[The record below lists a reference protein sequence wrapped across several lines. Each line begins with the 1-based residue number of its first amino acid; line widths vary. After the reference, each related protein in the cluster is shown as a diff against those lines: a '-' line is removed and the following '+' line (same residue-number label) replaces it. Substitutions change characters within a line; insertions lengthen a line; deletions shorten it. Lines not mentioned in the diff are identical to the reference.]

1 MHSCSLI
8 GAAESSSSSCTSTEQ
23 TFLMSPMCSPLHSND
38 CLRYPDQ
45 SRLKFNEMTTEQQKA
60 YNTAT
65 WWDFGVLAMGAY
77 MIWVAAYYLKVNH
90 SGSIT
95 LVLSLDEPCQT
106 GCHVTSLCS
115 GSAFK
120 LRPCASDLCMCA
132 AAAATQLPNSRPVM
146 RLV

>member
-1 MHSCSLI
+1 
-8 GAAESSSSSCTSTEQ
+8 
-23 TFLMSPMCSPLHSND
+23 MSPMCSLLLRND

-90 SGSIT
+90 AR
-95 LVLSLDEPCQT
+95 QAAM
-106 GCHVTSLCS
+106 CHPGVV
-115 GSAFK
+115 AAAYQ
-120 LRPCASDLCMCA
+120 LRPCASDLYMCA
-132 AAAATQLPNSRPVM
+132 AAAATQLLNSRLVM
-146 RLV
+146 RSV

>member
-1 MHSCSLI
+1 
-8 GAAESSSSSCTSTEQ
+8 
-23 TFLMSPMCSPLHSND
+23 MSPMCSFSHSNG

-77 MIWVAAYYLKVNH
+77 MVWVAAYYLKVNQARH
-90 SGSIT
+90 AGMCHPG
-95 LVLSLDEPCQT
+95 VLAA
-106 GCHVTSLCS
+106 
-115 GSAFK
+115 AFK
-120 LRPCASDLCMCA
+120 LRPCASDLCMYY
-132 AAAATQLPNSRPVM
+132 AAATDLTNSRLVM